1 MKRDVMVQIEDI
13 IESLLRIEE
22 YTLSINKDDF
32 ISNVQIQD
40 AVVRWLEIIGEAVKN
55 IPQEIKVKYPH
66 IPWKKIAGMRDLLVH
81 EYFGVNLDRIWKV
94 AKEDIPNL
102 KKEISEIKKELK

>member
-40 AVVRWLEIIGEAVKN
+40 AVVR
-55 IPQEIKVKYPH
+55 
-66 IPWKKIAGMRDLLVH
+66 
-81 EYFGVNLDRIWKV
+81 
-94 AKEDIPNL
+94 
-102 KKEISEIKKELK
+102 